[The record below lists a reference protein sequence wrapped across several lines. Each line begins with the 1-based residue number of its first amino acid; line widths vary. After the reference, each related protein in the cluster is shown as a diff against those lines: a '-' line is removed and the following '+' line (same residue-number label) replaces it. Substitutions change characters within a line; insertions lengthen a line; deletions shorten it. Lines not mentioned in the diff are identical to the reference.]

1 MATRSPSAQFSCHV
15 ESFRRQDI
23 PGTLRG
29 KVSTA
34 YISAHELVK
43 KLDFDEWM
51 EVNPRVPKRTRKGV
65 LSGHVIS
72 GIWRTLDGN
81 PSDFALKNLGLYI
94 LADAVDHDRGSEV
107 LSFRLSNK
115 QCHGLCNGGHTYAAL
130 RAYIERPES
139 EADLSRET
147 NLSEA
152 FVRLQIFEGIDSSK
166 VVEIAEGL
174 NRSRQVDDASL
185 DDLGK
190 KFEIIRRAMD
200 GQPGELEIGYHMGDV
215 NTETKEPCA
224 YYITEIVR
232 YLMFFNCGRYDGT
245 RHPYDLYRHQKRTM
259 DLFRE
264 DVENEKGFMRLACNN
279 TPKILRLWHQVCQ
292 ALPDAESDGRRYRR
306 MEVKP
311 RGKDGKANTAGSY
324 MTKLHFIDSEVDC
337 AIFNGWVMPMVAAFR
352 ADVAWDV
359 DSMTFD
365 WKIDPNA
372 IIPNVI
378 GDFYR
383 ICAEAHDNGRKPDEV
398 GRDGSIYSQMYD
410 KVDQYL
416 MRRELDLAREELRK
430 LQETGKAG

>member
-1 MATRSPSAQFSCHV
+1 MAAASSRAQFSCNV
-15 ESFRRQDI
+15 DSFRRQDI

-34 YISAHELVK
+34 YVSARELVK

-51 EVNPRVPKRTRKGV
+51 EVNPRVPKRTRNGV
-65 LSGHVIS
+65 LSGHVIN
-72 GIWRTLDGN
+72 GIWRTLAEN
-81 PSDFALKNLGLYI
+81 PADFVLKNLGLYI
-94 LADAVDHDRGSEV
+94 LAESVDHDRGSEV
-107 LSFRLSNK
+107 MTFTLSDK
-115 QCHGLCNGGHTYAAL
+115 ECHGLCNGGHTYAAL
-130 RAYIERPES
+130 RAYAERDDAAS
-139 EADLSRET
+139 D
-147 NLSEA
+147 LSEA
-152 FVRLQIFEGIDSSK
+152 FVRLQIFEGVDSSK

-185 DDLGK
+185 DDLRK
-190 KFEIIRRAMD
+190 NFELVKRAMKD
-200 GQPGELEIGYHMGDV
+200 QPGADEIGYHMGDL
-215 NTETKEPCA
+215 NKEEQPCA

-232 YLMFFNCGRYDGT
+232 YLMFFNCERYDAT
-245 RHPYDLYRHQKRTM
+245 RHPYDLYRYQKRTM

-264 DVENEKGFMRLACNN
+264 DVDGPMRLVCENA
-279 TPKILRLWHQVCQ
+279 PKILQLWHEVCK
-292 ALPDAESDGRRYRR
+292 ALPDAQSGARRYRR

-324 MTKLHFIDSEVDC
+324 RTKLHFIDSEVDC
-337 AIFNGWVMPMVAAFR
+337 AILNGWIMPMVAAFR
-352 ADVAWDV
+352 ADVIWDL

-365 WKIDPNA
+365 WKVDPNE
-372 IIPNVI
+372 IIPQVI

-416 MRRELDLAREELRK
+416 MRRELDFAKEELRK
-430 LQETGKAG
+430 LQGTGTMG